1 MTFLVYMA
9 LQWGAAVLVFFGDNL
24 ILRGVLSGIRWKR
37 IVGIVLYCL
46 SGAILLVLGIVLF
59 TGHLVRCP

>member
-9 LQWGAAVLVFFGDNL
+9 LQWGAAALVFVGDNL

-37 IVGIVLYCL
+37 IVGSYSTTYPARFCWRLESCCL
-46 SGAILLVLGIVLF
+46 RAIW
-59 TGHLVRCP
+59 